1 METKSSAFIGQ
12 RQTEAWE
19 QEEKLEE
26 EPRVEEENSG
36 PDLRHLRNPKTGFLA
51 AAHVFIALFSLS
63 SAFHA
68 CLR

>member
-1 METKSSAFIGQ
+1 METKSNAFIGQ

-36 PDLRHLRNPKTGFLA
+36 PDLRHQGF
-51 AAHVFIALFSLS
+51 
-63 SAFHA
+63 
-68 CLR
+68 